1 MIEIPVFL
9 LMCAPPLYKLLPLPY
24 TGSILGPI
32 AVIFENTAVVCGL
45 TAVPPLL
52 LSDSNAPGYFK
63 IFPKLEHSSLSKI
76 PS

>member
-9 LMCAPPLYKLLPLPY
+9 LICAPALYKLLPLPY

-52 LSDSNAPGYFK
+52 LSDSNASEVE
-63 IFPKLEHSSLSKI
+63 ISAITESLKMI
-76 PS
+76 PN